1 MEDDGRP
8 ALLDEMS
15 WPIGGL
21 TALVRHTEP
30 ATRFAT
36 IGGPLRRAF
45 EGGDRAMTPVRWLA
59 WTVGVLFLIGTALQ
73 LVDTLNLYVTPP
85 DAGASSMVA
94 QRLASQDYR
103 VAIWPIFAL
112 NNLSFGIAFVAIS
125 GLGFA
130 LAALLATGD
139 TRRITL
145 VTTLG
150 IGGILGAVGQLILL
164 GATQVTIDIAY
175 CDCGFKETEIVAQI
189 WAQMLANGASR
200 GTGRRRLDPRG
211 DRHLRHRLD
220 VPSRHAWRLGDLVV
234 GDRHGPD
241 RRVRRPVPEP
251 RERGPRVDPV
261 RRHLGCARAGLGVLA
276 RLVLPTWPRREES
289 LAA

>member
-1 MEDDGRP
+1 MR
-8 ALLDEMS
+8 
-15 WPIGGL
+15 
-21 TALVRHTEP
+21 
-30 ATRFAT
+30 
-36 IGGPLRRAF
+36 
-45 EGGDRAMTPVRWLA
+45 PVRWLA

-85 DAGASSMVA
+85 DTGAASMVQ

-125 GLGFA
+125 ALGFA
-130 LAALLATGD
+130 LAAVLATGD

-150 IGGILGAVGQLILL
+150 IGGVLGAVGQLILL

-189 WAQMLANGASR
+189 WAQMLANGATDALVAAASVLA
-200 GTGRRRLDPRG
+200 GIGIFAVASTFRRDMPGAWEIWSWVTATALIVGVAVRLF
-211 DRHLRHRLD
+211 
-220 VPSRHAWRLGDLVV
+220 SLGNEDLGSILFVIIS
-234 GDRHGPD
+234 
-241 RRVRRPVPEP
+241 
-251 RERGPRVDPV
+251 
-261 RRHLGCARAGLGVLA
+261 GVLVPVWA
-276 RLVLPTWPRREES
+276 MWLGWSFRPDDAGEAT
-289 LAA
+289 LAT